1 MLLVEASCYGP
12 QCVTS
17 GSPNHPFVQAFHT
30 NKSSSLNGFGLGSDP
45 HLEGEIQK
53 EKEQT
58 EVIESA
64 FLIC

>member
-1 MLLVEASCYGP
+1 MLNRHTWLVATIMNSAGLNY
-12 QCVTS
+12 VT
-17 GSPNHPFVQAFHT
+17 GFQELAV
-30 NKSSSLNGFGLGSDP
+30 SSSLNGFGLGSDP